1 MVLSSSNKR
10 QRTAEQSLNISN
22 LPDGILSHVASYLAK
37 PSRALFAI
45 AMTSTPESRTKDNF
59 SISSEYQQTTVAI
72 LQSEQWDVLDFE
84 DIEKSLAA
92 KLTDIDL
99 HAVLKCISAQDV
111 LKKLKLSGC
120 LSITGRCLE
129 LLRGSTIIEH
139 IDLSLVTLFESPKLD
154 PEPIILEEAVL
165 PILDSIISM
174 NGISLKMIVFP
185 KKWRT
190 AKTDRFAQFL
200 TNYNRLLESREP
212 KCLNCEAS
220 LFEEREYALM
230 SSNDYY
236 GTQSYCCHNCYHH
249 FCYDCDDSGMG
260 PLYCCETCDKECC
273 ADCAQIRQCDKCVK
287 SMCTGCSEIK
297 TCQLCEEDFCIEC
310 GSESADLYCKTCVPE
325 NKAQNLL

>member
-1 MVLSSSNKR
+1 M
-10 QRTAEQSLNISN
+10 I
-22 LPDGILSHVASYLAK
+22 
-37 PSRALFAI
+37 
-45 AMTSTPESRTKDNF
+45 
-59 SISSEYQQTTVAI
+59 
-72 LQSEQWDVLDFE
+72 
-84 DIEKSLAA
+84 
-92 KLTDIDL
+92 KL
-99 HAVLKCISAQDV
+99 CISAQDV

-139 IDLSLVTLFESPKLD
+139 IDLSLVTQFKSPKLD
-154 PEPIILEEAVL
+154 PEPMISEDLVI

-220 LFEEREYALM
+220 LFEEKDYALM

-249 FCYDCDDSGMG
+249 FCYDCDDSGIG

-310 GSESADLYCKTCVPE
+310 GSESADLYCRTCIPE
-325 NKAQNLL
+325 NRAQN